1 MTDPLPVLTEIELQ
15 PIVSMATL
23 ARKPRSQIQV
33 MIAQM
38 LATTSDANL
47 FMGLSQLLTIVGNL
61 AFASEMQTKAF
72 DRSLLYRVGGAR
84 DPCIKLLAL
93 MGPGDMLDNTPL
105 DYLIENS
112 DIRLDLLYIVP
123 SKPLPA
129 TIPEHDVAIVALCES
144 DKNRQVMRMMDGL
157 VKHWPRPVL
166 NLPEHIQ
173 LCTRDRVYQQLVA
186 IPKLVMPPTIETNR
200 LQLERV
206 AALEVPVTA
215 LFEDACYPIT
225 VRPCNTHRG
234 EGLSRVENAAEL
246 AAYLGAT
253 PGHEFHVSQYV
264 DYRSADGLYRK
275 ARIALI
281 DGLPYTCHLAISEHW
296 IVHYASANMDKSSAK
311 RAEEADFMNGFE
323 TGFALRHHD
332 ALLAIGKRLR
342 LDYVVIDCAETTA
355 GELLIFEIDNRGWV
369 HALDPVDLF
378 SYKQAPMDKLF
389 AAFRRMLL
397 KAKNSNGNPDKM

>member
-1 MTDPLPVLTEIELQ
+1 MTNTLPVLTEMELH

-23 ARKPRSQIQV
+23 ARIPHAQIQG

-47 FMGLSQLLTIVGNL
+47 FMGLSQLLTIVGNA
-61 AFASEMQTKAF
+61 AFASEMQAKAF
-72 DRSLLYRVGGAR
+72 DRSLLYRVAGNPNPG
-84 DPCIKLLAL
+84 IKLLAL

-105 DYLIENS
+105 DYLVENS
-112 DIRLDLLYIVP
+112 DIRLDILYIVP
-123 SKPLPA
+123 GKPLPA
-129 TIPEHDVAIVALCES
+129 TIPEHDVVIVALCES
-144 DKNRQVMRMMDGL
+144 DKNEQVMQMLEGM

-166 NLPEHIQ
+166 NLPECIR
-173 LCTRDRVYQQLVA
+173 LCTRERIYQQLAA
-186 IPKLVMPPTIETNR
+186 IPGLTMPPTIKLER
-200 LQLERV
+200 QELERV
-206 AALEVPVTA
+206 IALELPVTA
-215 LFEDACYPIT
+215 LFHGACYPIT
-225 VRPCNTHRG
+225 IRPCNTHRG

-246 AAYLGAT
+246 AAYLDKA
-253 PGHEFHVSQYV
+253 PEQEFHISLYV

-281 DGLPYTCHLAISEHW
+281 DGLPYVCHLAISEHW
-296 IVHYASANMDKSSAK
+296 IVHYVSAKMDESSAK
-311 RAEEADFMNGFE
+311 RADEADFMNGFE
-323 TGFALRHHD
+323 TGFALRHRD
-332 ALLAIGKRLR
+332 ALFAIGNRLG

-378 SYKQAPMDKLF
+378 SYKQAPMSELF

-397 KAKNSNGNPDKM
+397 KAKNSDGNPDKM